1 MGRGASALALP
12 TQHEQGH
19 RRMPKDVIIF
29 DTTLRDGEQ
38 APGNSL
44 TPEEKLRLARQ
55 LDAVGVDV
63 IEAGFPAASEGDFR
77 SVRDIAAEVRRPVVA
92 ALARCTDADIDLAG
106 EAIRGAARSRL
117 HVFLSTSDLHLREKL
132 RVSRDDALQLIRDG
146 VQRARSCTDDVE
158 WSAEDASR
166 TDPDFLCRAV
176 EVAIAAGATTI
187 NLPDTVGYATP
198 SEYGAMFRSV
208 RERVPGADGVVFS
221 AHCHD
226 DLGLAVAN
234 SIAAIQAGC
243 TQVECTINGIGERAG
258 NAALEELVMAAVVR
272 PQLGFR
278 TRVVTQEIYRT
289 SQLLSYL
296 TGVFPQPN
304 KAVVGRN
311 AFAHEAGIHQ
321 HGMLRNGQT
330 YEIIRPEMVGIPR
343 STLVLGKHSGR
354 HALDRR
360 YRELGYDLD
369 ETRLG
374 EIYRQFTALADRK
387 RAILDEDLLA
397 LLHESFHDAP
407 EEYQLNHLRVVCGSI
422 PASAEVR
429 LAGPWTGERTASGTG
444 DGPIAA
450 AFTAIS
456 EILGRQVEVTS
467 LQLRSVTP
475 GRDSVGQVFLQAR
488 VDGKSLSGQ
497 GASTD
502 IVEAS
507 ARALIHALNKSRHA
521 ERLEAAAHN
530 ANYLWGV

>member
-1 MGRGASALALP
+1 M
-12 TQHEQGH
+12 
-19 RRMPKDVIIF
+19 KDVIIF

-44 TPEEKLRLARQ
+44 TPDEKLRLARQ
-55 LDAVGVDV
+55 LDALGVDV

-77 SVRDIAAEVRRPVVA
+77 SVRDIAAEVQRPVLA
-92 ALARCTDADIDLAG
+92 ALARCVERDIDLAG
-106 EAIRGAARSRL
+106 EALRGAARPRI

-132 RVSRDDALQLIRDG
+132 QISREDALAMARAGIR
-146 VQRARSCTDDVE
+146 RARSFTDDIE
-158 WSAEDASR
+158 FSAEDASR
-166 TDPDFLCRAV
+166 TDPEFLCQIV
-176 EVAIAAGATTI
+176 ELAIAEGATTI

-198 SEYGAMFRSV
+198 AEYGAMFRSV
-208 RERVPGADGVVFS
+208 RERVPGADRVIFS

-243 TQVECTINGIGERAG
+243 GQVECTINGIGERAG
-258 NAALEELVMAAVVR
+258 NAALEEIVIAGVIR

-278 TRVVTQEIYRT
+278 TNIVTQEIYRA

-330 YEIIRPEMVGIPR
+330 YEIIRPETVGIPR

-354 HALDRR
+354 HALDQRF
-360 YRELGYDLD
+360 RELGYDLD
-369 ETRLG
+369 DAKLN
-374 EIYRQFTALADRK
+374 EIYHQFTALADRK
-387 RAILDEDLLA
+387 REILDEDLLA
-397 LLHESFHDAP
+397 LLHDSFHDAP
-407 EEYQLNHLRVVCGSI
+407 EDYQLTHLRVVCGSV

-429 LAGPWTGERTASGTG
+429 LTGPWQGERSASGTG

-456 EILGRQVEVTS
+456 EILRRQVEVIS

-488 VDGKSLSGQ
+488 VDGKTLSGQ

-507 ARALIHALNKSRHA
+507 ARALVHALNKSRHA
-521 ERLEAAAHN
+521 DRLEATALN
-530 ANYLWGV
+530 STDYWGV

>member
-1 MGRGASALALP
+1 VERD
-12 TQHEQGH
+12 TV
-19 RRMPKDVIIF
+19 KDVLIF

-55 LDAVGVDV
+55 LEALGVDV
-63 IEAGFPAASEGDFR
+63 IEAGFPAASEGDYR
-77 SVRDIAAEVRRPVVA
+77 SVRDVAAELRRPVVA
-92 ALARCTDADIDLAG
+92 ALARCVEQDIDLAG
-106 EAIRGAARSRL
+106 ESLRGAARPRL

-132 RVSRDDALQLIRDG
+132 RIGRDEALEMVREG
-146 VQRARSCTDDVE
+146 VRRARSYTDDVE
-158 WSAEDASR
+158 FSAEDASR
-166 TDPDFLCRAV
+166 TDPDFLCRVV
-176 EVAIAAGATTI
+176 ELAIAEGAATI

-198 SEYGAMFRSV
+198 TEYGAMFRSV
-208 RERVPGADGVVFS
+208 RERVPGADGVTFS

-234 SIAAIQAGC
+234 SLAAIQAGC
-243 TQVECTINGIGERAG
+243 GQVECTINGIGERAG
-258 NAALEELVMAAVVR
+258 NAALEEIVIAGIVR

-278 TRVVTQEIYRT
+278 TGVVTQEIYRT

-330 YEIIRPEMVGIPR
+330 YEIIRPETVGIPK

-354 HALDRR
+354 HALEQR
-360 YRELGYDLD
+360 YRELGYELD
-369 ETRLG
+369 EARLS

-387 RAILDEDLLA
+387 REILDEDLLA
-397 LLHESFHDAP
+397 LLHDSFHDAP
-407 EEYQLNHLRVVCGSI
+407 EEYQLAHLRVVCGSV
-422 PASAEVR
+422 PVSAEVR
-429 LAGPWTGERTASGTG
+429 LTGPWSGERAASGSG

-450 AFTAIS
+450 AFSAIS
-456 EILGRQVEVTS
+456 EILRRPVEVMS

-488 VDGKSLSGQ
+488 VAGKTLSGQ

-521 ERLEAAAHN
+521 ERLEASALN
-530 ANYLWGV
+530 SSYYWGV

>member
-1 MGRGASALALP
+1 M
-12 TQHEQGH
+12 
-19 RRMPKDVIIF
+19 KDVIIF

-55 LDAVGVDV
+55 LDALGVDV

-77 SVRDIAAEVRRPVVA
+77 SVRDIAAEVRRPVLA
-92 ALARCTDADIDLAG
+92 ALARCVERDIDLAG
-106 EAIRGAARSRL
+106 EALRGAARPRI

-132 RVSRDDALQLIRDG
+132 QISREDALAMARAGIR
-146 VQRARSCTDDVE
+146 RARSFTDDIE
-158 WSAEDASR
+158 FSAEDASR
-166 TDPDFLCRAV
+166 TDPEFLCKVV
-176 EVAIAAGATTI
+176 ELAIAEGATTI

-198 SEYGAMFRSV
+198 AEYGAMFRSV
-208 RERVPGADGVVFS
+208 RERVPGADRVIFS

-243 TQVECTINGIGERAG
+243 GQVECTINGIGERAG
-258 NAALEELVMAAVVR
+258 NAALEEIVISGVIR

-278 TRVVTQEIYRT
+278 TNIVTQEIYRA

-330 YEIIRPEMVGIPR
+330 YEIIRPETVGIPR

-354 HALDRR
+354 HALDQRF
-360 YRELGYDLD
+360 RELGYDLD
-369 ETRLG
+369 DAKLN
-374 EIYRQFTALADRK
+374 EIYHQFTALADRK
-387 RAILDEDLLA
+387 REILDEDLLA
-397 LLHESFHDAP
+397 LLHDSFHDAP
-407 EEYQLNHLRVVCGSI
+407 EDYQLTHLKVVCGSV

-429 LAGPWTGERTASGTG
+429 LTGPWQGERSASGTG

-456 EILGRQVEVTS
+456 EILRRQVEVIS

-488 VDGKSLSGQ
+488 VDGKTLSGQ

-521 ERLEAAAHN
+521 DRLEATALN
-530 ANYLWGV
+530 STDYWGV

>member
-1 MGRGASALALP
+1 MARN
-12 TQHEQGH
+12 
-19 RRMPKDVIIF
+19 VIIF

-44 TPEEKLRLARQ
+44 TAEEKLRLARQ
-55 LDAVGVDV
+55 LDALGVDV
-63 IEAGFPAASEGDFR
+63 IEAGFPAASDGDFR
-77 SVRDIAAEVRRPVVA
+77 SVRDIAVDLRRPIVA
-92 ALARCTDADIDLAG
+92 ALARCVERDIDLAG
-106 EAIRGAARSRL
+106 DSLRGAARPRL
-117 HVFLSTSDLHLREKL
+117 HVFISTSDLHLREKL
-132 RVSRDDALQLIRDG
+132 RIDRDEAVEMARGG
-146 VQRARSCTDDVE
+146 VRRARSFTDDVE
-158 WSAEDASR
+158 FSAEDASR
-166 TDPDFLCRAV
+166 TDADFLCRIV
-176 EVAIAAGATTI
+176 EAAIAEGATTI
-187 NLPDTVGYATP
+187 NLPDTVGYALP
-198 SEYGAMFRSV
+198 SEYAAMFCSV
-208 RERVPGADGVVFS
+208 RERVPGADRVTFS

-226 DLGLAVAN
+226 DLGMAVAN
-234 SIAAIQAGC
+234 SLAAIQAGAG
-243 TQVECTINGIGERAG
+243 QVECTINGIGERAG

-278 TRVVTQEIYRT
+278 TNVQTPELYRT
-289 SQLLSYL
+289 SHLLSYL

-330 YEIIRPEMVGIPR
+330 YEIMRPETVGIPK

-354 HALDRR
+354 HALEQRF
-360 YRELGYDLD
+360 RELGYELD
-369 ETRLG
+369 AARLTD
-374 EIYRQFTALADRK
+374 IYHQFTALADRK

-397 LLHESFHDAP
+397 LLHDSFHDAP
-407 EEYQLNHLRVVCGSI
+407 EEYQLVRLEVVCGSV
-422 PASAEVR
+422 PATATVR
-429 LAGPWTGERTASGTG
+429 LLGPWSGERSAQGSG

-456 EILGRQVEVTS
+456 EILRRQVEVMS
-467 LQLRSVTP
+467 LQVRSVTP

-502 IVEAS
+502 IVEAG

-521 ERLEAAAHN
+521 ERLEASALN
-530 ANYLWGV
+530 SSYMWGV

>member
-1 MGRGASALALP
+1 MEP
-12 TQHEQGH
+12 H
-19 RRMPKDVIIF
+19 MVKDVIIF

-44 TPEEKLRLARQ
+44 APEEKLRLARQ
-55 LDAVGVDV
+55 LDALGVDV
-63 IEAGFPAASEGDFR
+63 IETGFPAASEGDFR
-77 SVRDIAAEVRRPVVA
+77 SVRDIVAEVRRPVLA
-92 ALARCTDADIDLAG
+92 ALARCTERDIDLAG
-106 EAIRGAARSRL
+106 DALHGAERARL

-132 RVSRDDALQLIRDG
+132 RVSRDEALAMVRAG
-146 VQRARSCTDDVE
+146 VRRALRYTDDVE
-158 WSAEDASR
+158 FSAEDASR
-166 TDPDFLCRAV
+166 TDPDFLCRVV
-176 EVAIAAGATTI
+176 ELAIAEGATTI

-198 SEYGAMFRSV
+198 AEYGAMFRSV
-208 RERVPGADGVVFS
+208 RERAPGADRVTFS

-243 TQVECTINGIGERAG
+243 GQVECTINGIGERAG
-258 NAALEELVMAAVVR
+258 NAALEEIVIAGLIR

-278 TRVVTQEIYRT
+278 TNIVTQEIYRT

-311 AFAHEAGIHQ
+311 AFAHESGIHQ

-330 YEIIRPEMVGIPR
+330 YEIIRPEMVGIPKC
-343 STLVLGKHSGR
+343 TLILGKHSGR
-354 HALDRR
+354 HALEQR
-360 YRELGYDLD
+360 YRELGYDLGD
-369 ETRLG
+369 AKLND
-374 EIYRQFTALADRK
+374 IYAQFTALADRK
-387 RAILDEDLLA
+387 REILDEDLLA

-407 EEYQLNHLRVVCGSI
+407 EEYQLVHLRVVCGSV

-429 LAGPWTGERTASGTG
+429 LTGPWAGERASTGTG

-456 EILGRQVEVTS
+456 EILERPVEVIS

-502 IVEAS
+502 VVEAS
-507 ARALIHALNKSRHA
+507 ARALIHALNKARHA
-521 ERLEAAAHN
+521 DRLEATALN
-530 ANYLWGV
+530 SSYLWGV